1 MADFKITIRRM
12 QKVDLDQ
19 VAKIEVA
26 SYGDHHWSKEA
37 FANELSNNYAR
48 YYVALNDKNEVI
60 GYMGLWHIIDEAHFS
75 TICVSPD
82 YRRKSVGEALFK
94 RLVDD
99 CYENLI
105 KYITLEVRV
114 SNVKAQ
120 KLYTKYGLKNLGTR
134 KGYYQDN
141 NEDAYIMWSENIFYD
156 KFKAIYDKNVRDLEQ
171 KIEITTGEEEKVC

>member
-1 MADFKITIRRM
+1 MADFKIKIRRM
-12 QKVDLDQ
+12 QKIDLDQ
-19 VAKIEVA
+19 IEKIEVA
-26 SYGDHHWSKEA
+26 SYGDHHWSKQA

-94 RLVDD
+94 RLIDD

-114 SNVKAQ
+114 SNHTAQ
-120 KLYTKYGLKNLGTR
+120 GLYTKYGLKNLGTR

-156 KFKAIYDKNVRDLEQ
+156 KFKAIYDKNVRELEQ

>member
-1 MADFKITIRRM
+1 MADFKVKIRRM
-12 QKVDLDQ
+12 EKKDLDQ

-26 SYGDHHWSKEA
+26 SYGDHHWSKDA
-37 FANELSNNYAR
+37 FANELHNAYAR
-48 YYVALNDKNEVI
+48 YYVALNTADEVI

-82 YRRKSVGEALFK
+82 YRGKSVGEALFK

-114 SNVKAQ
+114 SNHIAQ
-120 KLYTKYGLKNLGTR
+120 GLYTKYGLKNLGTR

-156 KFKAIYDKNVRDLEQ
+156 KFKEIYARNTEDLAE
-171 KIEITTGEEEKVC
+171 KIEIEVL

>member
-1 MADFKITIRRM
+1 MADFKVKIRRM
-12 QKVDLDQ
+12 QKKDLDE
-19 VAKIEVA
+19 VIKIEAA
-26 SYGDHHWSKEA
+26 SYGEHHWSKEA
-37 FANELSNNYAR
+37 FANELSNAYAR
-48 YYVALNDKNEVI
+48 YYVALNETGQVI

-94 RLVDD
+94 RLIDD

-114 SNVKAQ
+114 SNIKAQ
-120 KLYTKYGLKNLGTR
+120 GLYQKYGLKNLGTR

-156 KFKAIYDKNVRDLEQ
+156 KFKTIYEKNVQELEQ
-171 KIEITTGEEEKVC
+171 KIEITTSEEEKVC